1 MGNSNAPN
9 VWHSIKHLIS
19 PHFSDLFG
27 NHPTNPANMW
37 NGLTENIEIP
47 TKFYFANQSLCD
59 DLPIT
64 LVVVAYKG
72 YGKIAPLR
80 RNPQ

>member
-1 MGNSNAPN
+1 
-9 VWHSIKHLIS
+9 
-19 PHFSDLFG
+19 
-27 NHPTNPANMW
+27 MW